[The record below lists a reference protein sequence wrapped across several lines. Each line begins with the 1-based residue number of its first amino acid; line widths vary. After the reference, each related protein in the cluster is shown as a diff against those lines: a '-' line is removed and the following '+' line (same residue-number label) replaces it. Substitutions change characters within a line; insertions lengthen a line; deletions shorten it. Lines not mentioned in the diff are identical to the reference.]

1 MVPPDTTRQSPA
13 KLEWSEPNC
22 SIEEP
27 IDCEPVLRS
36 LTEPVVEPVVPRTIL
51 NTPVLLPPMVIML
64 SAT

>member
-13 KLEWSEPNC
+13 KLECSEPNC

-27 IDCEPVLRS
+27 VVCEAVLRS
-36 LTEPVVEPVVPRTIL
+36 LTEPVVEPVPPRTIL
-51 NTPVLLPPMVIML
+51 NIPVLLPPMEIML